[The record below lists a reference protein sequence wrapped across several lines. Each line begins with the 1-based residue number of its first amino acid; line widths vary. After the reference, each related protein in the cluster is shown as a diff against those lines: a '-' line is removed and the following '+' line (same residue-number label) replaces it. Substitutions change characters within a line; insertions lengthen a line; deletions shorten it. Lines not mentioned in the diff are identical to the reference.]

1 MKHANSMAP
10 FLPYAHIPIDEKS
23 FIFPITGLL
32 LTTNKKLSIG
42 NIDFVDRVYLKSR
55 LIDKELAKDINFINL
70 FSRVDTFAVVDLSK
84 FGDYKNLCKDG
95 DNSLALQLLKQTIGA
110 MYISIYNKKP
120 TPDNERRI
128 IISDK
133 GIHEVDEGLNSYM
146 AIWNGKY
153 HMCPNKVSELLI
165 AKEGDIDVKNVQP
178 IINILNKNI
187 KDRSEFENKICKAL
201 ELVYSILIEAYT
213 SERVLKLTTLL
224 NFIFN
229 QSENHNFDSNFVGRK
244 LKIIFNVI
252 DKKEFL
258 EEIPEYI
265 CPECLKTKD
274 ISPIMV
280 DIYSRVRNNFVHGK
294 IDIFT
299 ELAVINLKDYIPLK
313 LICFELLKSITT
325 SKELINCKDTKEFDD
340 YIESKEAERIKMYKS
355 KK

>member
-1 MKHANSMAP
+1 MKHVNSMAP
-10 FLPYAHIPIDEKS
+10 FLPYAHRPIDEKS

-42 NIDFVDRVYLKSR
+42 NIDFVDRTYLKSR
-55 LIDKELAKDINFINL
+55 IIDRGLANDGNFIDL
-70 FSRVDTFAVVDLSK
+70 FSRVNTFAVVDLSK
-84 FGDYKNLCKDG
+84 FGDYKNVCNDG
-95 DNSLALQLLKQTIGA
+95 NNSLALQLLKQTIGVI
-110 MYISIYNKKP
+110 YISIYNKKP
-120 TPDNERRI
+120 SPDNERRI

-133 GIHEVDEGLNSYM
+133 GVHEVDEGLNSYM
-146 AIWNGKY
+146 AIWNEKY

-165 AKEGDIDVKNVQP
+165 AKESDIDIKNVQP
-178 IINILNKNI
+178 IIDILSKNI
-187 KDRSEFENKICKAL
+187 KERTEFENKICKAL
-201 ELVYSILIEAYT
+201 ELVYSILIESYT

-229 QSENHNFDSNFVGRK
+229 QSERHNFDSNFVGRK

-258 EEIPEYI
+258 EEIPKYI
-265 CPECLKTKD
+265 CPEMLKTKD

-313 LICFELLKSITT
+313 LICFELIKSITT
-325 SKELINCKDTKEFDD
+325 NKELINCKNTKEFDD
-340 YIESKEAERIKMYKS
+340 YIESKESERIQMYKT